1 MQPTLSRALRCLL
14 GSKKRAAAVV
24 AFWVLIA
31 GLLAGVAPTLES
43 VEDNASANLP
53 PAASDSMKARD
64 LIRAELPGQDA
75 IPAIVVVRGEGADA
89 GTRAEE
95 AVERISTALSA
106 DSRPE
111 QVTGVISTATTP
123 RAAAELVS
131 EDRDT
136 QLVIVPMKGSASD
149 ESFQDAVGEVRALAA
164 DRAGSAEVAVTG
176 PAGIA
181 TDTVKVFS
189 SGDKVMLLA
198 TILLVLFI
206 LLAIYRSPLMALVP
220 LLAVGVAMRVA
231 ETTGAYLA
239 DAGLITVSS
248 QTASIMTVLLFGVG
262 TDYALIITAR
272 YREALLDEPDR
283 PHAMQVAVRRTAESV
298 LASAST
304 IVLAMFALLAAVS
317 PALRGFGPYL
327 ALGVAVMALVAFTFL
342 PALVLLLGKGVF
354 WPGGVDKAAARSR
367 GAGVWHRV
375 ATLVARAPVRVASV
389 VIALL
394 VAMSAGLLGYQESFN
409 TLSGFRTATESERG
423 QRLVQEEF
431 GPGESAPSTVVI
443 RAAEDLRTTSVP
455 ADVTA
460 ALTDAD
466 DVSRVDERPRFSEDG
481 RTAFYEVV
489 LDHDPYSS
497 EALDAIGPLT
507 ETARAATDAAGVQDA
522 TVLVGGE
529 TAQTADIRSALDRD
543 TLIIVILVLV
553 IVTAVLVLLL
563 RSLLAPLY
571 LVGTLILSFLATLGA
586 TTFFTLTVLGDE
598 GLGNRVTAYIFVFLV
613 ALGVDYNIFIMS
625 RFKQELR
632 TLPPG
637 KAISAALT
645 RTGGVVSSAGLILA
659 ATFAVLMTQPIRE
672 LFQFGFAMAF
682 GILLD
687 TFVIRPL
694 LVPALVRLLGD
705 HALWPTRPA
714 ALSEPSAPARPAEQ
728 TAPEA
733 DAAPASAP
741 SSGRLLRAFT
751 WIAVAEACTWAGL
764 LIGMYLKYI
773 PETTEL
779 GVRIFGALHGAAFIV
794 YVLLTLLVALRLKW
808 GLGRTTLFAL
818 LAAIPPFATIAFET
832 WARRTGRLPGP
843 DAVGA
848 VGTART
854 SPDVR

>member
-24 AFWVLIA
+24 AFWVLMA

-75 IPAIVVVRGEGADA
+75 IPAIVVVRGEGDGA
-89 GTRAEE
+89 GAQAEE
-95 AVERISTALSA
+95 AVARISSALSGDA
-106 DSRPE
+106 RPE

-123 RAAAELVS
+123 GAAAELVS

-136 QLVIVPMKGSASD
+136 QLVIVPMTGSASD

-164 DRAGSAEVAVTG
+164 DRAGPAEVAVTG

-231 ETTGAYLA
+231 ETTGALLA
-239 DAGLITVSS
+239 EAGLITVSS

-283 PHAMQVAVRRTAESV
+283 PRAMRVAVRRTAESV

-342 PALVLLLGKGVF
+342 PALILLLGNGVF

-375 ATLVARAPVRVASV
+375 AALVARAPVRVASV

-431 GPGESAPSTVVI
+431 GPGESAPSTVVV
-443 RAAEDLRTTSVP
+443 RAGEDLRTTTAP

-460 ALTDAD
+460 ALAGAD

-481 RTAFYEVV
+481 RTAFHEVV

-497 EALDAIGPLT
+497 EALDAVGPLAK
-507 ETARAATDAAGVQDA
+507 TARAATEAAGVQDA

-571 LVGTLILSFLATLGA
+571 LVATLILSFLATLGA

-632 TLPPG
+632 TSPPAQ
-637 KAISAALT
+637 AIGAALT

-705 HALWPTRPA
+705 HALWPSRPA
-714 ALSEPSAPARPAEQ
+714 ALREPSAPTRPAGR
-728 TAPEA
+728 AVP
-733 DAAPASAP
+733 DAAPAPAA
-741 SSGRLLRAFT
+741 GRLLRAFT
-751 WIAVAEACTWAGL
+751 WIAVTEACTWAGL
-764 LIGMYLKYI
+764 LIGMYFKYV

-779 GVRIFGALHGAAFIV
+779 GVRIFGALHGAAFVV

-808 GLGRTTLFAL
+808 RLGRTTLLAL
-818 LAAIPPFATIAFET
+818 LAAVPPFATVAFEI

-848 VGTART
+848 APD
-854 SPDVR
+854 SPDTV